1 MSLYL
6 LPVDFGYIAQ
16 SFIGKLRK
24 DEVVHLTSVFVY
36 IAPAYARPT
45 EIRMLLGEDIGC
57 HQLRVVTGE
66 GGEDKFFTIVLIYR
80 IGWELVFWEE
90 IGKERGLRLTLW
102 LFRVPKLLIDG
113 CKHVNT
119 NRISCLLVLLGG
131 RYKHILCLS
140 LALVAGNSFCCLGIG
155 TLHRADHIISH
166 THESETLE
174 GCKLSDG
181 IRLNGLILEIEFC
194 YHFVLLY
201 ESFLCL

>member
-16 SFIGKLRK
+16 GFIGKLRK

-36 IAPAYARPT
+36 IAPAYARPS
-45 EIRMLLGEDIGC
+45 EIRILLGEHIGC

-102 LFRVPKLLIDG
+102 LFRVPELLID
-113 CKHVNT
+113 
-119 NRISCLLVLLGG
+119 SCEHIYHDGVARLLVLLTG
-131 RYKHILCLS
+131 
-140 LALVAGNSFCCLGIG
+140 
-155 TLHRADHIISH
+155 
-166 THESETLE
+166 
-174 GCKLSDG
+174 
-181 IRLNGLILEIEFC
+181 
-194 YHFVLLY
+194 
-201 ESFLCL
+201 